1 MSTPLSI
8 TNTSSALLAELPA
21 KSSLPWA
28 WFGFV
33 FAAAFFVEEFL
44 SIFLE
49 LDPAATKGVLVLIG
63 LGGWIYWL
71 FCVGRFHTILY
82 QISRHQY
89 SISNVEAVGKHF
101 IPFYNLVWLFTWPA
115 VLTGYLNRRGRVK
128 IISGYALS
136 AILLVSL
143 LILRFFDGGLG
154 LIGIFAVATYISHK
168 LRGHLRNISPGELPP
183 LPDPDW
189 FGDQTTPAQ
198 LETDRSERV

>member
-1 MSTPLSI
+1 VSTPLS
-8 TNTSSALLAELPA
+8 TSNTSSALLAERPP

-33 FAAAFFVEEFL
+33 FAAAFFIEEFL

-49 LDPAATKGVLVLIG
+49 LDAAVTKSVLLLIG
-63 LGGWIYWL
+63 LAGWIFWL

-101 IPFYNLVWLFTWPA
+101 IPFYNFVWLFTWPA

-128 IISGYALS
+128 IVSGYALS
-136 AILLVSL
+136 AILLISL
-143 LILRFFDGGLG
+143 LTMRFFDGGLG
-154 LIGIFAVATYISHK
+154 LIGIFLVTTYISHK
-168 LRGHLRNISPGELPP
+168 LSGHLGNISPGVLPP
-183 LPDPDW
+183 LPNPDW
-189 FGDQTTPAQ
+189 FEDQATPPQ